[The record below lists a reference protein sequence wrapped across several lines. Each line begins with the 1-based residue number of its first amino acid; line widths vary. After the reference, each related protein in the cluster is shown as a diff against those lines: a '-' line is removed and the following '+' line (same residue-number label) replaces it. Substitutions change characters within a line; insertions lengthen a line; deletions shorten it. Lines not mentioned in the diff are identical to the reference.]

1 MESVVETLYRKLRQ
15 DIVECDLTPGQAFS
29 EAEFGRR
36 YHASRTPV
44 REACRRLEYEGL
56 IRIIPFRGY
65 LVAPLSVAEFH
76 DLQEMQLIFESEA
89 AALAAERASDQ
100 ELDEMER
107 LATYEYRM
115 NDRDSYREFLQ
126 SNYFLH
132 SLIAQSS
139 RNRRLAEVVSN
150 VHVRLM
156 RFFYL
161 GLPFEA
167 YGATLV
173 TEHVNMVKAIRSR
186 DPEEARRH
194 AVDHI
199 RKAMERSA
207 SLLMSA
213 IRFGETVFDIH
224 TPNDPSSGGSRAR
237 VSVSPLLPR

>member
-1 MESVVETLYRKLRQ
+1 MQSIVETLYRKLRQ
-15 DIVECDLTPGQAFS
+15 DIVECDLTPGQSFS

-36 YHASRTPV
+36 YSASRTPV
-44 REACRRLEYEGL
+44 REVCRRLEYEGL
-56 IRIIPFRGY
+56 IRITPFRGY

-76 DLQEMQLIFESEA
+76 DLQEMQLIFEPEA
-89 AALAAERASDQ
+89 AALAAERATEQ
-100 ELDEMER
+100 ELEEMQR

-115 NDRDSYREFLQ
+115 NDRASYREFVQTNHL
-126 SNYFLH
+126 LH
-132 SLIAQSS
+132 SLIAQSTC
-139 RNRRLAEVVSN
+139 NRRLTDVVSN

-173 TEHVNMVKAIRSR
+173 AEHVAMVDAIRAR
-186 DPEEARRH
+186 NPEQARLH
-194 AVDHI
+194 ATNHI

-224 TPNDPSSGGSRAR
+224 TSTDPVSGSTRTR
-237 VSVSPLLPR
+237 VSLSPKLPR